1 MNRVDE
7 NQNQNERKS
16 LKTLTVDQVISI
28 GRKKL
33 TELVGLKPLAVVE
46 VVPAEDAGWTLKIE
60 FIEREGIPNTMDI
73 IGLYEALLDRQGQ
86 LLSYSRKDIRKRG
99 DNYNYSAS

>member
-1 MNRVDE
+1 MDE
-7 NQNQNERKS
+7 NQNQNEKKS
-16 LKTLTVDQVISI
+16 LKMLTVDQIINI
-28 GRKKL
+28 GRKRL

-46 VVPAEDAGWTLKIE
+46 AVPGEDAGWTLKIE

-73 IGLYEALLDRQGQ
+73 IGLYEVLLDRQGQ